1 MCVTLV
7 STMLGFYLADNFNQI
22 MTPLIIS
29 IQSTFV
35 GHCGMRGLVR
45 TSSLPVTFWLQW
57 ATVLPPP
64 ISAWLSLAYGQY
76 NIPGF
81 AQSITKSRK

>member
-1 MCVTLV
+1 MCVKLV
-7 STMLGFYLADNFNQI
+7 STVLGFYLADNFNQI

-35 GHCGMRGLVR
+35 GHCGRMGLVR
-45 TSSLPVTFWLQW
+45 TSSLPVTFWLEQ

-76 NIPGF
+76 KVPGF